1 MKFAYLG
8 LAVAFNVAAYIVFKA
23 ASLRPNGSA
32 WAVFFAL
39 GLALGAINVLF
50 FTIALKELRLN
61 VAYPVFAGASISAIV
76 LISAWLF
83 AENFTPINAVGA
95 ALVVAGIV
103 ALTQ

>member
-8 LAVAFNVAAYIVFKA
+8 FAIVFNVAAYIVFKA
-23 ASLRPNGSA
+23 ISLRPHNSI
-32 WAVFFAL
+32 WAAFFVL
-39 GLALGAINVLF
+39 GLALGAINVFF
-50 FTIALKELRLN
+50 FTLALKEFKLG

-76 LISAWLF
+76 LVSAWLF
-83 AENFTPINAVGA
+83 AERFTPMNAVGA